1 MNAASPL
8 VAAGVLAIAG
18 ALSGLGLAAV
28 RPGGLALSLHGGAKP
43 RPEVCVGPGAPH
55 VEVARVHPKDAAKL
69 CGEAR
74 VLIADARPAAEFAKG
89 HVAGAVHLPCS
100 ATGEAAGAA
109 LGALAGYAS
118 LLVSGATTE
127 EAVQVA
133 EGLAARAPPGGPRV
147 LALEGGFAGWEQAGL
162 ACASGPCDQ
171 CAVPVSSSSG
181 TP

>member
-1 MNAASPL
+1 MNAVSPL
-8 VAAGVLAIAG
+8 VAAAVLALAG

-28 RPGGLALSLHGGAKP
+28 RPGGLALAPKA
-43 RPEVCVGPGAPH
+43 RPEVCAGPGAPH
-55 VEVARVHPKDAAKL
+55 VEVARVHPADAARL

-109 LGALAGYAS
+109 LGALAGYSS
-118 LLVSGATTE
+118 LLVYGATTQ

-133 EGLAARAPPGGPRV
+133 EGLAARARPGGPRV
-147 LALEGGFAGWEQAGL
+147 LALEGGFAAWEQAGL

-171 CAVPVSSSSG
+171 CALPVSSTPAG